1 MRTASIVAGACAFGA
16 ATFAMTRNAHA
27 LGPVDLEI
35 GAKVGFGTN
44 PVSNSNAGVNINN
57 GGININTINPLGFGV
72 GGRAGVSFLGFYG
85 GAQLMYYFGG
95 SQDISVPGVSAVGIS
110 VPGQSVSVS
119 AHTLMYGVE
128 AGYGITLI
136 DILTIRPQIG
146 IGNGTV
152 SCSTSASGLLN
163 TSGGCGSQSSLYLEP
178 GVTGLI
184 GLGMWFVGADA
195 NVLVFTGLD
204 NSKAAFTLH
213 GQVGVK
219 F

>member
-1 MRTASIVAGACAFGA
+1 MRTASIVAAACAFGA
-16 ATFAMTRNAHA
+16 ATFAMTRTAHA

-35 GAKVGFGTN
+35 GAKAGLGTN
-44 PVSNSNAGVNINN
+44 PLSNPN
-57 GGININTINPLGFGV
+57 GGPDINPLGFGL
-72 GGRAGVSFLGFYG
+72 GARAGVSFLGFYG

-95 SQDISVPGVSAVGIS
+95 SQDIGVPGVSVGGIS

-152 SCSTSASGLLN
+152 SCSTSASGVVN

-204 NSKAAFTLH
+204 NSKAAFTFH